1 MLDEFRQ
8 QADSSPFFE
17 EEEEFDAEEVLKPRL
32 PEKRFLGMTA
42 AQRFVI
48 AIMLLLAACI
58 LSSTILL
65 VTGRVIVPF
74 F

>member
-17 EEEEFDAEEVLKPRL
+17 EEEFDPEEVLKPRQ
-32 PEKRFLGMTA
+32 PERRFLGMTA
-42 AQRFVI
+42 AQRLII
-48 AIMLLLAACI
+48 AIMLLLAACT
-58 LSSTILL
+58 LSSVVLM
-65 VTGRVIVPF
+65 VTGRVVAPF